1 MEMIW
6 NIEKPKNEM
15 DNILCYSSG
24 TPEREK
30 LLKEIRAMKSRTE
43 EIPLIING
51 KEVRTDEI
59 VEVRAPHEH
68 DILLANASLATEEEL
83 ERAIDAA
90 LDAHEKWANIDW
102 YHRAAIFMKAA
113 DILAGPQRIKNIA
126 SIMMNQSKTPFEA
139 EIDLAELVDFWR
151 FNAYYMR
158 FLYEEQP
165 DQAPMEYNRLDWRAL
180 EGFILAIPPFNF
192 YSIGGNLPTAPAM
205 VGNTVLW
212 KPSRAVIL
220 TNYYIMK
227 VLMDAGLPK
236 GVINFVP
243 FSSKHSNV
251 VLKHPYFAGLH
262 FTGGYETLVTI
273 WRTIG
278 ENLENYKNFPRIV
291 GETGGK
297 DFIFVHKSADPV
309 EVGVNIIRGGFEAQ
323 GQKCSAVSRVYIPES
338 LWEPIKSYLLQEIP
352 KVKYGPVD
360 NLNNFMGAIISKE
373 AFDKTVSYLEYAKQ
387 HPDEY
392 EFIYG
397 GGYDSSKG
405 WFIQPTVIKTTN
417 PKGKLMTEEIFAPIV
432 TVYTYPDD
440 RYENTLKLCDEST
453 SYGLTGAVFAKDR
466 EAIITAERILRYA
479 AGNFYINDKPTGAIV
494 ARQPFGGARN
504 SGTNDKA
511 GFWLNLTR
519 WLNPRTIKE
528 NSVTTRDWA
537 RPFMK

>member
-1 MEMIW
+1 MIW
-6 NIEKPKNEM
+6 SIEKPKNEM
-15 DNILCYSSG
+15 DRIFSYASG
-24 TPEREK
+24 TPEREA
-30 LLKEIRAMKSRTE
+30 LMKEIEAMKSRTE

-51 KEVRTDEI
+51 KEVKTGEI
-59 VEVRAPHEH
+59 AEVRAPHEH
-68 DILLANASLATEEEL
+68 DVLLANASLATESEL
-83 ERAIDAA
+83 KEAIDAA
-90 LDAHEKWANIDW
+90 LDAHEKWADMDW

-113 DILAGPQRIKNIA
+113 DMLAGPERTKNIA

-151 FNAYYMR
+151 FNTYYMR

-165 DQAPMEYNRLDWRAL
+165 DQAPMEYNRFDWRPL
-180 EGFILAIPPFNF
+180 EGFILAVPPFNF

-205 VGNTVLW
+205 VGNTILW

-243 FSSKHSNV
+243 FSSKHSDV

-262 FTGGYETLVTI
+262 FTGSYETLVTI
-273 WRTIG
+273 WKTIG
-278 ENLENYKNFPRIV
+278 ENLVNYKNFPRIV

-297 DFIFVHKSADPV
+297 DFILVHRSANPI

-323 GQKCSAVSRVYIPES
+323 GQKCSAVARVYVPES
-338 LWEPIKSYLLQEIP
+338 LWEPIKSYLLREIP
-352 KVKYGPVD
+352 KVKYGPVED
-360 NLNNFMGAIISKE
+360 LNNFMGAVINKE
-373 AFDKTVSYLEYAKQ
+373 GFDKAVSYLEYAKQ

-417 PKGKLMTEEIFAPIV
+417 PKGKLITEEIFAPII

-440 RYENTLKLCDEST
+440 AYEEALHLCDEST
-453 SYGLTGAVFAKDR
+453 PYGLTGSIFAKDR
-466 EAIITAERILRYA
+466 EAVITAEKRLRYT

-511 GFWLNLTR
+511 GFWINITR

-528 NSVTTRDWA
+528 TSVPARDWP

>member
-1 MEMIW
+1 MIW
-6 NIEKPKNEM
+6 SIEKPKNEM
-15 DNILCYSSG
+15 DRIFSYASG
-24 TPEREK
+24 TPEREA
-30 LLKEIRAMKSRTE
+30 LMKEIEAMKSRTE

-51 KEVRTDEI
+51 KEVKTGEI
-59 VEVRAPHEH
+59 AEVRAPHEH
-68 DILLANASLATEEEL
+68 DVLLANASLATESEL
-83 ERAIDAA
+83 KEAIDAA
-90 LDAHEKWANIDW
+90 LDAHEKWADMDW

-113 DILAGPQRIKNIA
+113 DMLAGPERTKNIA

-151 FNAYYMR
+151 FNTYYMR

-165 DQAPMEYNRLDWRAL
+165 DQAPMEYNRFDWRPL
-180 EGFILAIPPFNF
+180 EGFILAVPPFNF

-205 VGNTVLW
+205 VGNTILW

-243 FSSKHSNV
+243 FSSKHSDV

-262 FTGGYETLVTI
+262 FTGSYEALVTI
-273 WRTIG
+273 WKTIG
-278 ENLENYKNFPRIV
+278 ENLVNYKNFPRIV

-297 DFIFVHKSADPV
+297 DFILVHRSANPI

-323 GQKCSAVSRVYIPES
+323 GQKCSAVARVYVPES
-338 LWEPIKSYLLQEIP
+338 LWEPIKSYLLREIP
-352 KVKYGPVD
+352 KVKYGPVED
-360 NLNNFMGAIISKE
+360 LNNFMGAVINKE
-373 AFDKTVSYLEYAKQ
+373 GFDKAVSYLEYAKQ

-417 PKGKLMTEEIFAPIV
+417 PKGKLITEEIFAPII

-440 RYENTLKLCDEST
+440 AYEEALHLCDEST
-453 SYGLTGAVFAKDR
+453 PYGLTGSIFAKDR
-466 EAIITAERILRYA
+466 EAVITAEKRLRYT

-511 GFWLNLTR
+511 GFWINITR

-528 NSVTTRDWA
+528 TSVPARDWP